1 MLNYQKTNFFLLAI
15 LLVLLA
21 INFFVPVKW
30 WWFLLVFVVR
40 FVILFIGS
48 SFISSNF
55 HVKTYCCNP
64 LEIIALTFDDGPNEN
79 TLSVLEILKKYN
91 VKATFFCIGKNIEK
105 HPEILKRIVEEG
117 HIVGNHSFSHSNFF
131 DFYRIDR
138 LVAEIQKTN
147 DLIESISGKKAQLFR
162 PPYGVT
168 NPSIRRALEV
178 TKHKVIGWNIRSL
191 DGILKNEK
199 IIFARIKNRIAPGGI
214 VLLHDT
220 AHTVTILER
229 LMLHLEENEYK
240 VVSIEALLNIKAYEM
255 STTEIPLKKEF

>member
-21 INFFVPVKW
+21 INFFVPVQW
-30 WWFLLVFVVR
+30 WWFLLVFGIR

-48 SFISSNF
+48 FFISSNF
-55 HVKTYCCNP
+55 HVKVYCSNP
-64 LEIIALTFDDGPNEN
+64 LENKKIIALTFDDGPNEN
-79 TLSVLEILKKYN
+79 TLLILDILKKKN

-105 HPEILKRIVEEG
+105 HPEILKQIMEEG
-117 HIVGNHSFSHSNFF
+117 HIVGNHSYSHSSFF
-131 DFYRIDR
+131 DFYRKNRVIEEIRKTDA
-138 LVAEIQKTN
+138 LV
-147 DLIESISGKKAQLFR
+147 ESISGKKVQLFR

-191 DGILKNEK
+191 DGILKDEK
-199 IIFARIKNRIAPGGI
+199 IIFARIKKRIAPGGI

-220 AHTVTILER
+220 YHTSSILER
-229 LMLHLEENEYK
+229 LMLYLEENEYK
-240 VVSIEALLNIKAYEM
+240 VVSIEALLNIKAYEN
-255 STTEIPLKKEF
+255 

>member
-1 MLNYQKTNFFLLAI
+1 MLNYQKINLLFFAILSLLLA
-15 LLVLLA
+15 LS
-21 INFFVPVKW
+21 FFVPIKW
-30 WWFLLVFVVR
+30 WWFLLIFVVR
-40 FVILFIGS
+40 FVILVIGS

-55 HVKTYCCNP
+55 HVKAYCSNP
-64 LEIIALTFDDGPNEN
+64 LETDKKIALTFDDGPNEI
-79 TLSVLEILKKYN
+79 TLLVLEILKKHN

-117 HIVGNHSFSHSNFF
+117 HIVGNHSYTHSNFF
-131 DFYRIDR
+131 DFYRKNR
-138 LVAEIQKTN
+138 LVAEIRKT
-147 DLIESISGKKAQLFR
+147 DALIESISGKKVQLFR

-168 NPSIRRALEV
+168 NPSIMRALEV

-199 IIFARIKNRIAPGGI
+199 FIFARIKKRIVPGGI

-220 AHTVTILER
+220 SHTVIILER

-240 VVSIEALLNIKAYEM
+240 VVPIEELLNIKAYEN
-255 STTEIPLKKEF
+255 

>member
-1 MLNYQKTNFFLLAI
+1 MLNYQKTNFFSLAI
-15 LLVLLA
+15 ILVLLA
-21 INFFVPVKW
+21 LSFFVTINW

-40 FVILFIGS
+40 FVILAIGS

-55 HVKTYCCNP
+55 HVKSYCGNP
-64 LEIIALTFDDGPNEN
+64 LENSKIIALTFDDGPNEY
-79 TLSVLEILKKYN
+79 TLSILDILKRKN

-105 HPEILKRIVEEG
+105 QPEILKRIIEEG
-117 HIVGNHSFSHSNFF
+117 HIVGNHSYSHSNFF
-131 DFYRIDR
+131 DFYRKNR
-138 LVAEIQKTN
+138 LITEIRKT
-147 DLIESISGKKAQLFR
+147 DALIESISGKKVQLFR

-178 TKHKVIGWNIRSL
+178 TNHKVIGWNIRSL

-199 IIFARIKNRIAPGGI
+199 IIFARINKRIVPGGI

-220 AHTVTILER
+220 SHTVAILER
-229 LMLHLEENEYK
+229 LMLHLEENKYK

-255 STTEIPLKKEF
+255 SITEML

>member
-1 MLNYQKTNFFLLAI
+1 MLNYQKTNFISLAI

-21 INFFVPVKW
+21 SSFFVSINW
-30 WWFLLVFVVR
+30 WWFLLVFIVR
-40 FVILFIGS
+40 FVILVVGS
-48 SFISSNF
+48 FFISSNF
-55 HVKTYCCNP
+55 HVKTYCGNP
-64 LEIIALTFDDGPNEN
+64 LENKKIIAITFDDGPNEN
-79 TLSVLEILKKYN
+79 TLSILDILKKKN

-105 HPEILKRIVEEG
+105 QPGILKRIMEEG
-117 HIVGNHSFSHSNFF
+117 HVVGNHSYSHSNFF
-131 DFYRIDR
+131 DFYRKNRVIE
-138 LVAEIQKTN
+138 EIRKT
-147 DLIESISGKKAQLFR
+147 DAFIESISGKKVQLFR

-168 NPSIRRALEV
+168 NPSIRKALEV

-191 DGILKNEK
+191 DGILKDEK

-240 VVSIEALLNIKAYEM
+240 VVSIEELLKIKAYAN
-255 STTEIPLKKEF
+255 

>member
-15 LLVLLA
+15 ILILLV
-21 INFFVPVKW
+21 INFFVPVQW
-30 WWFLLVFVVR
+30 GWFLLVFVVR
-40 FVILFIGS
+40 FLILVVGS
-48 SFISSNF
+48 FFISSNF
-55 HVKTYCCNP
+55 HVKSYCGNP
-64 LEIIALTFDDGPNEN
+64 LENKKIIALTFDDGPNEN
-79 TLSVLEILKKYN
+79 TWSILDILKKNN

-105 HPEILKRIVEEG
+105 YPEILKRIVEEG
-117 HIVGNHSFSHSNFF
+117 HIVGNHSYSHSNFF
-131 DFYRIDR
+131 DFYRKNR
-138 LVAEIQKTN
+138 
-147 DLIESISGKKAQLFR
+147 LIEEIRKTDALIENISGNKPQLFR

-229 LMLHLEENEYK
+229 LMLYLEENEYK
-240 VVSIEALLNIKAYEM
+240 VVSIEELLNIKAYEN
-255 STTEIPLKKEF
+255 